1 MKHDELLES
10 LNFVWSTDEPTLDKA
25 ERLRQ
30 ALRAVVEMCKPSDWD
45 NDDNFYWK
53 KAILETIGRELS

>member
-1 MKHDELLES
+1 MTHDELLAKIMNKRATVYEDDIAVE
-10 LNFVWSTDEPTLDKA
+10 LAD
-25 ERLRQ
+25 

-53 KAILETIGRELS
+53 KALLETIGRELS